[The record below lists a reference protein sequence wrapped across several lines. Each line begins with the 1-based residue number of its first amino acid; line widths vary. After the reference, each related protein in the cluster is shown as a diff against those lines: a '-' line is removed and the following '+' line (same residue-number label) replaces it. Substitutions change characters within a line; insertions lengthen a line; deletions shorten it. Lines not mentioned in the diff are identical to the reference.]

1 MDDQINEFID
11 ILNNDGIDLD
21 DLGLDI
27 DDLEEMDTDDLN
39 EILASIDFDNEDD
52 EFEVYVGDPDEEEY

>member
-21 DLGLDI
+21 DIGLDI
-27 DDLEEMDTDDLN
+27 DDLTEMDTDDLN
-39 EILASIDFDNEDD
+39 EILASIDFDDEDD
-52 EFEVYVGDPDEEEY
+52 EFEIYVGDPDEEEY

>member
-21 DLGLDI
+21 DIDLDI
-27 DDLEEMDTDDLN
+27 DDLTEMDTDDLN
-39 EILASIDFDNEDD
+39 EILASIDFDDEDD
-52 EFEVYVGDPDEEEY
+52 EFEIYVGDPDEEEY

>member
-21 DLGLDI
+21 DIGLDI
-27 DDLEEMDTDDLN
+27 DDLTEMDTDDLN
-39 EILASIDFDNEDD
+39 DILASIDFDDEND
-52 EFEVYVGDPDEEEY
+52 EFEIYVGDPDEEEY

>member
-27 DDLEEMDTDDLN
+27 DDLKEMDTDDLN

>member
-11 ILNNDGIDLD
+11 ILNSDGIDLD
-21 DLGLDI
+21 DIGLDI

-39 EILASIDFDNEDD
+39 DILASIDFDDEND
-52 EFEVYVGDPDEEEY
+52 EFEIYVGDPNEEEY

>member
-11 ILNNDGIDLD
+11 ILNSDGIDLD
-21 DLGLDI
+21 DIGLDI

-39 EILASIDFDNEDD
+39 DILASIDFDDEND
-52 EFEVYVGDPDEEEY
+52 EFEIYVGDPDEEEY